1 MDLTEWCH
9 LKLGYQFKNLSLLE
23 TALTHKSISNQ
34 NNERLEF
41 LGDSILGQIISLYL
55 YNHLN
60 DMDEGALTRMR
71 SHLVN
76 GHKLAQIGQKIH
88 LSEFIVLGQG
98 ELRSG
103 SYNRESVIANC
114 LEAVFGAIY
123 LDGGIE
129 AIESVVHSLFF
140 DEFQNLPDPNE
151 LKDAKTKLQELL
163 QKNGNP
169 LPTYEVI
176 KETGRPHQ
184 KTFTIKC
191 IDQATNNY
199 VTASASSIKKAEQK
213 AAEMLLKRLD
223 GNGD

>member
-41 LGDSILGQIISLYL
+41 LGDSILGQIISIYL
-55 YNHLN
+55 YNYIN
-60 DMDEGALTRMR
+60 DIDEGALTRMR

-76 GHKLAQIGQKIH
+76 GNKLAEIGKKIN

-103 SYNRESVIANC
+103 SYNKESVIANC
-114 LEAVFGAIY
+114 LEAIFGAIY

-129 AIESVVHSLFF
+129 AIENVVHSLFF
-140 DEFQNLPDPNE
+140 DEFQNLPDPND

-169 LPTYEVI
+169 LPSYEVI
-176 KETGRPHQ
+176 KESGRPHQ

-191 IDQATNNY
+191 IDQTTNIY
-199 VTASASSIKKAEQK
+199 VTASSSSIKKAEQK

>member
-1 MDLTEWCH
+1 ML
-9 LKLGYQFKNLSLLE
+9 F
-23 TALTHKSISNQ
+23 
-34 NNERLEF
+34 
-41 LGDSILGQIISLYL
+41 
-55 YNHLN
+55 
-60 DMDEGALTRMR
+60 R
-71 SHLVN
+71 S
-76 GHKLAQIGQKIH
+76 KIH
-88 LSEFIVLGQG
+88 LSEFIVLWQG